1 MALSKEQTKKIE
13 EKLLAQKERLEK
25 DLRSFAQK
33 DPNIKGD
40 WTTRF
45 QRFEEG
51 SNLEEAA
58 DEVEQYA
65 TNLPIEHSLELRLQA
80 ISRALEKIKKGT
92 YGMCESCKNPIDM
105 KRIEIYPEAKHCLDC
120 EKHRKPRA
128 KKKP

>member
-1 MALSKEQTKKIE
+1 MAFSKEQSKKIE

-40 WTTRF
+40 WTTKF

-65 TNLPIEHSLELRLQA
+65 TSLPIEHSFELRLQGIA
-80 ISRALEKIKKGT
+80 QALEKIKKGT
-92 YGMCESCKNPIDM
+92 YGICENCKKTIDA
-105 KRIEIYPEAKHCLDC
+105 KRLEIYPEAKYCLNC
-120 EKHRKPRA
+120 KAR
-128 KKKP
+128 